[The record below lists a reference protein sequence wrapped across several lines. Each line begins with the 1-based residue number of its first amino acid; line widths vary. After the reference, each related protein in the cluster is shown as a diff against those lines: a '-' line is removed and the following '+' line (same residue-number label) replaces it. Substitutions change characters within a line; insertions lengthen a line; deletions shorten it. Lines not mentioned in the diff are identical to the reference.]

1 MNSGKMLGALPDPDI
16 AWDFMRYGFVKRC
29 FTLLAFGVAL
39 CLLTNL
45 GYELR
50 DESES
55 LSLIWPMSGL
65 LFMVLWLSP
74 GRNWGWLIGTQLIV
88 QVGMYYLNA
97 ERVNWTWGPLFALG
111 NSVDGVVA
119 AMLARRFITAPTTI
133 SISQLLRFF
142 ASVALGGAVGALVG
156 GYASIHT
163 STVPDF
169 IRQWQLWWAGTWL
182 GSLFLAPV
190 IICWAVRWLAPQKTS
205 PAPAPLD
212 LILTG
217 SALLLASYWTFSAPP
232 GGVFSIFQ
240 SPVTVMAL
248 VILVAFRMPPRWA
261 ATLTALCV
269 LMVAYFTSRHL
280 GPFSIDPNSFTRVGS
295 VQLYMA
301 ALIVIDSML
310 VTVLVQI
317 RTTLGLLRQSEER
330 YRYFVE
336 KSFEAVW
343 QVELASPMA
352 LTLEPAAQLDW
363 FRQHAGV
370 AECNNAYLRLNR
382 LHGLPQA
389 GARIWSADSPWSKV
403 YFDNVARAASSGYSI
418 DGLQFTIGEGYT
430 LKTYLTEFTGV
441 IVDNHLVRVWG
452 VARDISVLVE
462 LNKRLQQKQE
472 RVQMYAR
479 QLAGAE
485 ERARRATA
493 VDLHDGIGQQLVGLA
508 MSLDAA
514 ATRSLP
520 EVRLLLGEATQT
532 LRDIHSVTQRVIAD
546 LSPPG
551 LYELGLGPAL
561 QWLSVYQRGHD
572 NLTVDLQI
580 QVDEADID
588 LELRILAFKL
598 IRELLRNVIKHSG
611 QKSARVVVGM
621 AAEELHIDVVD
632 QGVGFEWQ
640 LSLFETRDEGFGL
653 WSIAER
659 VREAGGTLNVETA
672 PGRGCKV
679 SLSLPLDR
687 RSRRDGPIAALD
699 LRNGGHAE
707 RDSAANI

>member
-29 FTLLAFGVAL
+29 FTLLAFGAAL
-39 CLLTNL
+39 CLVIDL
-45 GYELR
+45 GYGLR
-50 DESES
+50 DQSES
-55 LSLIWPMSGL
+55 LSLIWPASGL
-65 LFMVLWLSP
+65 IFMALWVSP
-74 GRNWGWLIGTQLIV
+74 GRNWIWLIGVQLLV
-88 QVGMYYLNA
+88 QMGMYYWVA
-97 ERVNWTWGPLFALG
+97 ERVNWTWGPFFALA
-111 NSVDGVVA
+111 NTVDGVA
-119 AMLARRFITAPTTI
+119 SAMLAKRLITAPTTI
-133 SISQLLRFF
+133 SISQVLRFF

-156 GYASIHT
+156 AYASIHT
-163 STVPDF
+163 SAVPDF

-190 IICWAVRWLAPQKTS
+190 IICWAVRWRAPQKTS

-217 SALLLASYWTFSAPP
+217 SALLLVSYWTFAAPP
-232 GGVFSIFQ
+232 GSVMWIFQ
-240 SPVTVMAL
+240 SPTTVLAL

-261 ATLTALCV
+261 ATLTALSV

-280 GPFSIDPNSFTRVGS
+280 GPFSIDPNSFARIGS
-295 VQLYMA
+295 VALYMA

-310 VTVLVQI
+310 VTALVQI
-317 RTTLGLLRQSEER
+317 RTTVGQLRQSEER

-343 QVELASPMA
+343 QVELAVPMA
-352 LTLEPAAQLDW
+352 LALEPAARLDW

-370 AECNNAYLRLNR
+370 AECNSAYLQLNR
-382 LHGLPQA
+382 QHGLSNA
-389 GARIWSADSPWSKV
+389 DARKWSAETPWSKI
-403 YFDNVARAASSGYSI
+403 YFDTMASAAASAYSF
-418 DGLQFTIGEGYT
+418 DGLQFTLGEGHGR
-430 LKTYLTEFTGV
+430 KTYLTEFTGV
-441 IVDNHLVRVWG
+441 IVDDHLVRVWG

-462 LNKRLQQKQE
+462 LNKRLQLKQE

-508 MSLDAA
+508 MTLDAA

-572 NLTVDLQI
+572 NLTVDLKM
-580 QVDEADID
+580 QVDEAGID

-611 QKSARVVVGM
+611 QKSAHVAVNMTREVLLVEV
-621 AAEELHIDVVD
+621 LDH
-632 QGVGFEWQ
+632 GVGFEWQ
-640 LSLFETRDEGFGL
+640 LSLFETRAEGFGL

-659 VREAGGTLNVETA
+659 VREAGGTLNVDTA
-672 PGRGCKV
+672 PGRGCRV
-679 SLSLPLDR
+679 SLSFPLDR
-687 RSRRDGPIAALD
+687 RDRHDGPIAALSAP
-699 LRNGGHAE
+699 NGAHEE
-707 RDSAANI
+707 RGSAANF